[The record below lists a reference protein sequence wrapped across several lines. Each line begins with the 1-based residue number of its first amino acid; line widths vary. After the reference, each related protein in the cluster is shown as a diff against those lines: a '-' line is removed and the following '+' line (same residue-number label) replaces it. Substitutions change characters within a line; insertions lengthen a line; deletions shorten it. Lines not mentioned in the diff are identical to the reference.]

1 MENYHLIDESVNQ
14 STLSSIYESIVVK
27 QSGALNP
34 YALASSASSS
44 TRRGRRAIVSQTES
58 LSEKV
63 VYFASTSFGHA
74 PRRIKTGELSP
85 VPKKMNP
92 KGVEV
97 PVFWWLSSWSSVF
110 NNQRQEEWR
119 SS

>member
-1 MENYHLIDESVNQ
+1 MVVEENSRILREGLMERVP
-14 STLSSIYESIVVK
+14 
-27 QSGALNP
+27 ALV
-34 YALASSASSS
+34 A
-44 TRRGRRAIVSQTES
+44 RAEA

-92 KGVEV
+92 HGVEV
-97 PVFWWLSSWSSVF
+97 PVFWWLTSWSTVF
-110 NNQRQEEWR
+110 NPQRQE
-119 SS
+119 